1 VLTIFWALSNDPDTC
16 TPSLSHMLLLTHLS
30 IVLGFKLPRPLEQTS
45 AADEKVRS
53 TAQEDAED
61 AKKSFANDASTGY
74 VDE

>member
-1 VLTIFWALSNDPDTC
+1 
-16 TPSLSHMLLLTHLS
+16 MLLITHLS
-30 IVLGFKLPRPLEQTS
+30 IVLGFKLPQPLEQTS